1 MGNDSSAGAHCLWR
15 FLHDNL
21 TACFV
26 SSEARFADSARRAY
40 LVSQV
45 GREVRVPGF
54 RYLSLQLEAVHSKLM
69 SEVQTPLHVS
79 RVIKMGKTGLVYHPA
94 YLEHDMGFGHPE
106 SPNRLRAIVQR
117 LEENGIAARL
127 VRIEPRKAEDEW
139 ITQVHAPHYLSSLNR
154 QAPTSGRVS
163 LDPDTSMSPGTLQ
176 AAYLAAGGALAAVDA
191 IMAREVD
198 HVFCAVRPPG
208 HHAEAGRAM
217 GFCFFNNVAIAAR
230 YLQKKYGLT
239 RVLIVDWD
247 VHHGNGTQHS
257 FEDDPSILFFSTHQY
272 PHYPGTG
279 RGTER
284 GKGAGEGFTI
294 NVPMEA
300 GEGDDD
306 YRAVFQKVLVA
317 AADDFKPEFVIIS
330 AGFDAH
336 KDDPLASMGLTES
349 GYAELTEIVAGI
361 ATRHANGR
369 ILSSLEGGYNLT
381 ALAASVEAHIK
392 TLLGV

>member
-1 MGNDSSAGAHCLWR
+1 
-15 FLHDNL
+15 
-21 TACFV
+21 
-26 SSEARFADSARRAY
+26 
-40 LVSQV
+40 
-45 GREVRVPGF
+45 
-54 RYLSLQLEAVHSKLM
+54 
-69 SEVQTPLHVS
+69 
-79 RVIKMGKTGLVYHPA
+79 MGKTGLVYHPA
-94 YLEHDMGFGHPE
+94 YLEHDMGSGHPE
-106 SPNRLRAIVQR
+106 SPGRLRAIMQR
-117 LEENGIAARL
+117 LEESGTAARL
-127 VRIEPRKAEDEW
+127 VRIEPRRAEDEW
-139 ITQVHAPHYLSSLNR
+139 ITQVHTPNYVALLNR
-154 QAPTSGRVS
+154 QAPTSGRIS

-191 IMAREVD
+191 IMAQRVD

-230 YLQKKYGLT
+230 YVQKKYGLT

-284 GKGAGEGFTI
+284 GTGAGEGFTI

-317 AADDFKPEFVIIS
+317 AADDFKPEFVVIS

-336 KDDPLASMGLTES
+336 KEDPLASMGLTES

-361 ATRHANGR
+361 AKRHAMGR

-392 TLLGV
+392 TLLAV